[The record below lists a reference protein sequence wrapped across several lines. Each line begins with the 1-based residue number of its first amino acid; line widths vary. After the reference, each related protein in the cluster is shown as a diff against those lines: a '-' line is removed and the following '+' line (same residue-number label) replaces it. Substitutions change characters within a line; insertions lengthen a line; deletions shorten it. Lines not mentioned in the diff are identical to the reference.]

1 MRAAIFVTLPVF
13 GKHHHLTY
21 FHYMNSL
28 SKNFISCCLLVI
40 SLLSI
45 APAFAQRIPS
55 ADRKDLLKKEDT
67 LKKLSASMVFS
78 EQAADRFRSD
88 SSFTRTF
95 VRALKVKNSFY
106 FPFDSLNISRL
117 YAPDSSFRIF
127 TWQLKKDEYVYLQ
140 KGAIQ
145 MNTPDGSLKLFPLFD
160 NSMFT
165 NKTVDSVRT
174 NRNWIGAIY
183 YRIIQKEYNG
193 QKYYTLLGFDD
204 YTVSSNKKWLEVLHF
219 NENGEPLFGGP
230 VISFKEDSV
239 KKPVQSRFN
248 IEYKKEAKTFFNY
261 DPEKDMI
268 VFDHLISESN
278 EPERKSTYIPDGDFE
293 AFKWQNGQWVHV
305 ERLEFELK
313 LKDGEFPKESTI
325 LDDAGNTNEKQLEEA
340 SRRNMEKEQGSG
352 TPPKKAT
359 PPKKKG

>member
-1 MRAAIFVTLPVF
+1 
-13 GKHHHLTY
+13 
-21 FHYMNSL
+21 
-28 SKNFISCCLLVI
+28 
-40 SLLSI
+40 
-45 APAFAQRIPS
+45 
-55 ADRKDLLKKEDT
+55 
-67 LKKLSASMVFS
+67 MVFS

-88 SSFTRTF
+88 SIFTRTF

-117 YAPDSSFRIF
+117 YSPDSTFRIF

-160 NSMFT
+160 YSMFT
-165 NKTVDSVRT
+165 AKALDSVRT
-174 NRNWIGAIY
+174 NRTWIGAIY

-193 QKYYTLLGFDD
+193 KKYYTLLGFDD
-204 YTVSSNKKWLEVLHF
+204 FSISSNKKWLEVLHF
-219 NENGEPLFGGP
+219 NENGEPLFGGQ

-261 DPEKDMI
+261 DPEKDLI

-305 ERLEFELK
+305 ERLEFDLK

-325 LDDAGNTNEKQLEEA
+325 FDDAGNANEKQLEEA
-340 SRRNMEKEQGSG
+340 SRRNMEKGQGSG
-352 TPPKKAT
+352 TPPKKST
-359 PPKKKG
+359 QPKKKG